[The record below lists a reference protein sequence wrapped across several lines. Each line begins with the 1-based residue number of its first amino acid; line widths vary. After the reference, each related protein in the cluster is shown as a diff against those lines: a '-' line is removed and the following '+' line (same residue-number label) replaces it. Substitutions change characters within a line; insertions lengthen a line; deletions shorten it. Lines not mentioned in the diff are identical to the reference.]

1 LITLARHHRFVFP
14 IFLAAVVAVA
24 TAASAA
30 PLGGA
35 AASVAVTDLGR
46 ARATAQVDLAIVMR
60 YRNDAQLDRL
70 VELQG
75 DASSPVY
82 RRFLTN
88 EQFDAF
94 FAPERGEY
102 ARAIRL
108 LERAGFRVTQT
119 FANRTV
125 VDVTAPASVA
135 ERYFR
140 TEIHRVWQ
148 SGAGM
153 RYANVSKG
161 VVPAELER
169 SVSAVDGLDN
179 VVHVHPLVHMR
190 PAALSGPIHAPGGGL
205 GPIATA
211 QGYDLPVQHGFDG
224 SGRAT
229 GNAICGDFLD
239 SDLRAF
245 LRYFTIAR
253 TGPATT
259 RVAVDGGAP
268 YFPPSNDPQSCSIES
283 SLDTQTMVGNAPGT
297 TFYEYL
303 IPDLGNKHIDD
314 LYNRVVSDNKVD
326 VLNSSFGG
334 CETQSGNLPKS
345 TDAIA
350 KQGAAKGIT
359 FSASSGDS
367 GSFIC
372 GSGNG
377 ASAPAS
383 GPHFVAVG
391 GTILRVDGQGNYV
404 SETGWSGSTGGY
416 SVIFAEPAYQKIITG
431 PLPNGRN
438 TPDIAFAS
446 VNVAIYDG
454 GGWGA
459 GSGTSWS
466 SPVFC
471 ALMTEIDQRNA
482 ERMGDVHSQ
491 IYTADKNHP
500 LDFHDIT
507 SGSNGLYHA
516 GPGYDL
522 VTGIGSADGYAL
534 SGDIK

>member
-1 LITLARHHRFVFP
+1 MIRLARRHTLVSLM
-14 IFLAAVVAVA
+14 ILAAVMAIA
-24 TAASAA
+24 PAAN
-30 PLGGA
+30 A
-35 AASVAVTDLGR
+35 AAHRGAWPGATVTDLGR
-46 ARATAQVDLAIVMR
+46 APATTRIDLAIVMR
-60 YRNDAQLDRL
+60 YRNDGQLDRL
-70 VELQG
+70 VDLQG
-75 DASSPVY
+75 DPSSPLY

-88 EQFDAF
+88 EQFNAF

-102 ARAIRL
+102 ARTIGL

-125 VDVTAPASVA
+125 VDVTGQASVA
-135 ERYFR
+135 ERYFH

-153 RYANVSKG
+153 RYANVRKA
-161 VVPAELER
+161 VVPAELDR
-169 SVSAVDGLDN
+169 TVAAIDGLDD
-179 VVHVHPLVHMR
+179 VVHVHPFVRLQ
-190 PAALSGPIHAPGGGL
+190 PEALRGPIHAPGGGF

-211 QGYDLPVQHGFDG
+211 QGYDLPVQHGFNG
-224 SGRAT
+224 SGRVT

-239 SDLRAF
+239 SDLKAF
-245 LRYFTIAR
+245 LRFFTIKR
-253 TGPATT
+253 SGPATT

-268 YFPPSNDPQSCSIES
+268 YLPPSRDLQNCSLES
-283 SLDTQTMVGNAPGT
+283 SLDTQTIVGNAPGT

-303 IPDLGNKHIDD
+303 IPDLGIRKIDD

-334 CETQSGNLPKS
+334 CETQAGNFPKAS
-345 TDAIA
+345 DLIA

-359 FSASSGDS
+359 FSASSGDA
-367 GSFIC
+367 GSYIC

-391 GTILRVDGQGNYV
+391 GTILSVDGKGNYQ
-404 SETGWSGSTGGY
+404 SETAWQGSTGGY
-416 SVIFAEPAYQKIITG
+416 SVIFAEPKYQKIISG

-459 GSGTSWS
+459 ADGTSWS
-466 SPVFC
+466 SPIFC
-471 ALMTEIDQRNA
+471 ALMTEIDQIHNGRTGHIHQQLYKA
-482 ERMGDVHSQ
+482 AKS
-491 IYTADKNHP
+491 HP
-500 LDFHDIT
+500 TDFHDIT
-507 SGSNGLYHA
+507 SGGNGLYTA

-534 SGDIK
+534 SAAIK

>member
-1 LITLARHHRFVFP
+1 MIRFARHLTLAFP
-14 IFLAAVVAVA
+14 MTLAAMLLAP
-24 TAASAA
+24 AANAAARGVAA
-30 PLGGA
+30 PGA
-35 AASVAVTDLGR
+35 AVSDLGR
-46 ARATAQVDLAIVMR
+46 VPAATPVDLAIVMR

-75 DASSPVY
+75 DSSSPLHG
-82 RRFLTN
+82 RFLTN

-94 FAPERGEY
+94 FAPQRSEY
-102 ARAIRL
+102 ARTIAV

-119 FANRTV
+119 FANRTL

-135 ERYFR
+135 ERYFH

-148 SGAGM
+148 SGAGA
-153 RYANVSKG
+153 RYENVRAG
-161 VVPAELER
+161 AVPAELER
-169 SVSAVDGLDN
+169 SVAAVDGLDN
-179 VVHVHPLVHMR
+179 VVHVR
-190 PAALSGPIHAPGGGL
+190 PFVRLQPVALTGPIHGPGGGL

-224 SGRAT
+224 SGRVT

-239 SDLRAF
+239 SDLQAYLKF
-245 LRYFTIAR
+245 FTISR

-268 YFPPSNDPQSCSIES
+268 YLPPSRDLQNCSLES
-283 SLDTQTMVGNAPGT
+283 SLDTQTIVGNAPGT

-334 CETQSGNLPKS
+334 CETQSGNFPKS
-345 TDAIA
+345 SDLIA
-350 KQGAAKGIT
+350 KQGAVKGIT

-367 GSFIC
+367 GSSIC
-372 GSGNG
+372 GGGNG

-383 GPHFVAVG
+383 GPNFVAVG
-391 GTILRVDGQGNYV
+391 GTRLSVDAHGNYK
-404 SETGWSGSTGGY
+404 SEAGWSGSTGGY
-416 SVIFAEPAYQKIITG
+416 SVIFAEPAYQKIISG

-438 TPDIAFAS
+438 TPDVAFAS
-446 VNVAIYDG
+446 VNVAIRDG

-459 GSGTSWS
+459 ASGTSWS
-466 SPVFC
+466 SPLFC
-471 ALMTEIDQRNA
+471 ALLTEIDQRNA
-482 ERMGDVHSQ
+482 GRAGNVQTQ
-491 IYTADKNHP
+491 IYTAAKNHP
-500 LDFHDIT
+500 TDFHDVT

-534 SGDIK
+534 SADIK

>member
-1 LITLARHHRFVFP
+1 LTRLARHLMLAFP
-14 IFLAAVVAVA
+14 MVLAVA
-24 TAASAA
+24 ALAPAANAAARGTSA
-30 PLGGA
+30 PGA
-35 AASVAVTDLGR
+35 ALTDLGR
-46 ARATAQVDLAIVMR
+46 ASATTTVDLAIVMR

-75 DASSPVY
+75 NASSPVY

-88 EQFDAF
+88 AQFDAF
-94 FAPERGEY
+94 FAPQRSEY
-102 ARAIRL
+102 ARTIGL

-119 FANRTV
+119 FANKTL
-125 VDVTAPASVA
+125 VDVTAPASIA
-135 ERYFR
+135 ERYFH

-148 SGAGM
+148 SGVGT
-153 RYANVSKG
+153 RYENVRAG
-161 VVPAELER
+161 VVPAELAR
-169 SVSAVDGLDN
+169 LVASIDGLDN
-179 VVHVHPLVHMR
+179 LVHVHPFVRLQ
-190 PAALSGPIHAPGGGL
+190 PAALTGPIHGPSGGL

-239 SDLRAF
+239 SDLKAF
-245 LRYFTIAR
+245 LRFFTIAR

-268 YFPPSNDPQSCSIES
+268 YLPPSADPQSCSLES
-283 SLDTQTMVGNAPGT
+283 SLDTQTIVGNAPGT

-314 LYNRVVSDNKVD
+314 LYNRVVSDNTVD

-345 TDAIA
+345 SDLIA

-391 GTILRVDGQGNYV
+391 GTILRVDGQGNYK

-416 SVIFAEPAYQKIITG
+416 SVIFAEPAYQKIISG

-446 VNVAIYDG
+446 VNVAIRDG

-459 GSGTSWS
+459 ASGTSWS
-466 SPVFC
+466 SPIFC
-471 ALMTEIDQRNA
+471 ALMTEIDERNA
-482 ERMGDVHSQ
+482 ARAGNVQTQ
-491 IYTADKNHP
+491 IYTAAKNHP
-500 LDFHDIT
+500 TDFHDVT